1 MDILRWPIGP
11 GNMIVVRFRQGRDDE
26 LREWYESLPK
36 GDRSRVVREIL
47 EGHIKG
53 SIVKNDEPIVKAD
66 KQEPSDNNI
75 ENKIDNLMDGF

>member
-1 MDILRWPIGP
+1 
-11 GNMIVVRFRQGRDDE
+11 MIVVRFRQGRDDE

>member
-1 MDILRWPIGP
+1 
-11 GNMIVVRFRQGRDDE
+11 MIVVRFRQRRDDD

-53 SIVKNDEPIVKAD
+53 NVVKNDRPIQKID
-66 KQEPSDNNI
+66 KQEPVANI
-75 ENKIDNLMDGF
+75 ENKIDDLMGGF